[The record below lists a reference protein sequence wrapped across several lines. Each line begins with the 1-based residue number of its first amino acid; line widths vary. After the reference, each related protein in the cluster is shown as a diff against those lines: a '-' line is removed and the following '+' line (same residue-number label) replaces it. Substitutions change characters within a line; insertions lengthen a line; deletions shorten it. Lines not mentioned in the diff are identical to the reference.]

1 MSRRPDGLDD
11 AEQERRRAE
20 YFELDPRDTDPLHV
34 PEDVLWDPLAQAFVP
49 RSRPP
54 LLVFVLGGISG
65 AIVGALLMAVA
76 VNASPPSPPA
86 PSPSFV
92 PVPGATMGG
101 KPVNSPQAR
110 GSLPDRTVGSTG
122 PSVPAATPTPRPTPK
137 PTPRPKPAPVARGH
151 VRSGIASWYRDPK
164 KSGLYAAAGPPL
176 RVGDWRGRLVTVTAN
191 GHSFLVRLSDW
202 CACRDRV
209 IDLSPGAFSRLS
221 DLSRGLVVMRVTW

>member
-1 MSRRPDGLDD
+1 MT
-11 AEQERRRAE
+11 
-20 YFELDPRDTDPLHV
+20 FDPRDTDPLYA
-34 PEDVLWDPLAQAFVP
+34 PEDVLWDPLQRRFVP
-49 RSRPP
+49 RKTP
-54 LLVFVLGGISG
+54 LLAFVLVGLSG

-76 VNASPPSPPA
+76 VNASPPSAPA

-92 PVPGATMGG
+92 PVPTMPGE
-101 KPVNSPQAR
+101 AR
-110 GSLPDRTVGSTG
+110 
-122 PSVPAATPTPRPTPK
+122 SVPSAPPVLATPRPTPRPTPK

-151 VRSGIASWYRDPK
+151 VRSGMASWYTDPR

-209 IDLSPGAFSRLS
+209 IDLSPEAFARLS
-221 DLSRGLVVMRVTW
+221 DLSRGLVVVRVTW